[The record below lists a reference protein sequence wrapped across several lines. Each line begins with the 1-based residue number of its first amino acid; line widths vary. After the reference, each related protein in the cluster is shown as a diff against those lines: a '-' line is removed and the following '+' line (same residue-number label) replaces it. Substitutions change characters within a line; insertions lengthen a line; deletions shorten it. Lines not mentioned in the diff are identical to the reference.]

1 MRYRGA
7 PWVLGIVGRLLVAGG
22 AVVLLFAGY
31 QLWGTGLAESRAQQ
45 GLENDFTSRLGRV
58 GTQSTAAL
66 EALARQQ
73 ADHRATTSTAPT
85 GNGSAAAAATSPP
98 ALPQELIDLLYPSPG
113 EPVAR
118 ILIPSISVDKVVVE
132 GVDLD
137 DLRKGPGHF
146 PDTPLPGQEGNAA
159 IAGHRTTYGAPF
171 GDLDKLKPG
180 DEIRVST
187 VLGEAVYKVAGTR
200 IVDPEEVEVVGDF
213 GDNRLTLTACHPKFS
228 AAQRIIVWADLQGE
242 PLPTVARPD
251 DRRTVDITPTVPASN
266 TPTSVT
272 TASSGTATSS
282 GAAVSAST
290 SSPEEAGS
298 EGADSATA
306 STIAADANSLAGDA
320 GAWPGAIGWG
330 LATLIA
336 ALAALVMAWRVDLA
350 WGPQKWRRRG
360 IYVLSSPL
368 WVGSL
373 FVCFSFVD
381 RLLPAY

>member
-1 MRYRGA
+1 MLG
-7 PWVLGIVGRLLVAGG
+7 VLGRLLVAAG

-45 GLENDFTSRLGRV
+45 DLENDFTSRLGRV

-73 ADHRATTSTAPT
+73 ADHRAGTSSGTT
-85 GNGSAAAAATSPP
+85 GNGSAAAAATPPP
-98 ALPQELIDLLYPSPG
+98 ALPQELVDLLYPSPG

-146 PDTPLPGQEGNAA
+146 TDTPLPGQKGNAA

-187 VLGEAVYKVAGTR
+187 VLGEAVYEVAGTR

-228 AAQRIIVWADLQGE
+228 AAQRIIVWAYLQGE
-242 PLPTVARPD
+242 PLTTVARPAD
-251 DRRTVDITPTVPASN
+251 SRTVNITPTVPASN

-272 TASSGTATSS
+272 TASSDPATSS
-282 GAAVSAST
+282 GAAVPAST
-290 SSPEEAGS
+290 SSPED
-298 EGADSATA
+298 ADSATV
-306 STIAADANSLAGDA
+306 STIAADANSLAGDP
-320 GAWPGAIGWG
+320 GAWPEAIGWG
-330 LATLIA
+330 LATLLA
-336 ALAALVMAWRVDLA
+336 ALAALVMAWRIDRA
-350 WGPQKWRRRG
+350 WGPQKWRRWG

-368 WVGSL
+368 WLGCL

>member
-1 MRYRGA
+1 M
-7 PWVLGIVGRLLVAGG
+7 LGIVGRLLVAAG

-73 ADHRATTSTAPT
+73 ADHRATTSSGPT
-85 GNGSAAAAATSPP
+85 GNGSAAAAATPPP
-98 ALPQELIDLLYPSPG
+98 ALPQELVDLLYPSPG

-187 VLGEAVYKVAGTR
+187 VLGEAVYEVAGTR

-228 AAQRIIVWADLQGE
+228 AAQRIIVWAYLQGE

-251 DRRTVDITPTVPASN
+251 DRRTVDITPTGPASN

-290 SSPEEAGS
+290 SSPEDASPEDAG
-298 EGADSATA
+298 SATA
-306 STIAADANSLAGDA
+306 STMAADANSLAGDP

-330 LATLIA
+330 LAALLA
-336 ALAALVMAWRVDLA
+336 ALAALVMAGRMDHA

-368 WVGSL
+368 WLGCL